1 MLVRGTLTYV
11 ALLASAS
18 AVAQTPGEWK
28 YTIATDLTKIPAD
41 MRVNFP
47 TISFAV
53 CRTEADFA
61 SGRAFA
67 LQTLASSEARCP
79 STQFERIPNKNGRF
93 DSLQFGYACDG
104 GSTLS
109 GRASG
114 RVEPSKFSLALESR
128 YSPSVN
134 GVETISQTMTAT
146 RVGPCKVKPDSD
158 LLKVQ

>member
-1 MLVRGTLTYV
+1 VCV
-11 ALLASAS
+11 SLLAGMNAG
-18 AVAQTPGEWK
+18 AQTPGEWK
-28 YTIATDLTKIPAD
+28 YTIATDLSKIPAD

-47 TISFAV
+47 TITFAA

-61 SGRAFA
+61 SGRAFG

-79 STQFERIPNKNGRF
+79 SSQFERTPNKNGKF
-93 DSLQFGYACDG
+93 DSLQFTYACDG

-114 RVEPSKFSLALESR
+114 RVEATKFSLALESK

-134 GVETISQTMTAT
+134 GVEVISQTMRAT
-146 RVGPCKVKPDSD
+146 LVGPCKAPPDSD
-158 LLKVQ
+158 LLKVK

>member
-1 MLVRGTLTYV
+1 MLVRYAFVLAV
-11 ALLASAS
+11 LLAGISAG
-18 AVAQTPGEWK
+18 AQTPGEWK
-28 YTIATDLTKIPAD
+28 YTIATDLSKIPTD

-47 TISFAV
+47 TISFAS

-61 SGRAFA
+61 SGRAFG

-79 STQFERIPNKNGRF
+79 SSQIERTPKKTGTF
-93 DSLQFGYACDG
+93 DLLQFTYACDG

-114 RVEPSKFSLALESR
+114 RVQATKFSLTLESK
-128 YSPSVN
+128 YSSPVN
-134 GVETISQTMTAT
+134 GVETISQTMTAR
-146 RVGPCKVKPDSD
+146 RVGPCKVQPDSD